1 MLEVTVDLTQEGFE
15 YRDEIV
21 DIIFSYLD
29 LLRPLVASSTLPLYI
44 LNEVAQLS
52 HIGMLMLTL
61 YICNMCV
68 VNVLSCNKVHYT
80 ASIL

>member
-15 YRDEIV
+15 HRYEIV

-29 LLRPLVASSTLPLYI
+29 LLRPLVASSSLPLYI

-52 HIGMLMLTL
+52 HIGRLML
-61 YICNMCV
+61 YICTV
-68 VNVLSCNKVHYT
+68 VYM
-80 ASIL
+80 